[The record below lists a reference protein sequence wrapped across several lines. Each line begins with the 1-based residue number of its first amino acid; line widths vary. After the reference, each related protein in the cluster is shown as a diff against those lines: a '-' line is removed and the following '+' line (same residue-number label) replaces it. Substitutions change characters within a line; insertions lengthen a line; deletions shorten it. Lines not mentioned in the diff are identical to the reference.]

1 MTDVNESPAQQAS
14 RRSDKEYLS
23 DYTVDPRQTPSG
35 TVLVKKSND
44 EVVMKVRFV
53 LQFWWPWLPL
63 GLLLF
68 TFFGAP
74 AVGAAFGA
82 LISDWQTNRIPGT
95 IVVFVIASIGA
106 TVFAFLKTRGEV
118 TVIAQEGKIKFG
130 DKVYDRRHFGGMRI
144 GYTVDSTDGSLKE
157 HFLDQQMGYAAL
169 RLTYGRWGEDLPYL
183 VNKYHAP
190 EIVIWMNEL
199 IDEVGAPPPK
209 DVDASQGLRGQI
221 F

>member
-1 MTDVNESPAQQAS
+1 MSRQMAANSIHERRRKALAS
-14 RRSDKEYLS
+14 ARGMK
-23 DYTVDPRQTPSG
+23 RQLG
-35 TVLVKKSND
+35 VLC
-44 EVVMKVRFV
+44 
-53 LQFWWPWLPL
+53 
-63 GLLLF
+63 LF

-169 RLTYGRWGEDLPYL
+169 RLTYGRL
-183 VNKYHAP
+183 
-190 EIVIWMNEL
+190 
-199 IDEVGAPPPK
+199 
-209 DVDASQGLRGQI
+209 
-221 F
+221 

>member
-1 MTDVNESPAQQAS
+1 MAANSIHERRRKALAS
-14 RRSDKEYLS
+14 ARGMK
-23 DYTVDPRQTPSG
+23 RQLG
-35 TVLVKKSND
+35 VLC
-44 EVVMKVRFV
+44 
-53 LQFWWPWLPL
+53 
-63 GLLLF
+63 LF

-169 RLTYGRWGEDLPYL
+169 RLTYGR
-183 VNKYHAP
+183 
-190 EIVIWMNEL
+190 
-199 IDEVGAPPPK
+199 
-209 DVDASQGLRGQI
+209 
-221 F
+221 